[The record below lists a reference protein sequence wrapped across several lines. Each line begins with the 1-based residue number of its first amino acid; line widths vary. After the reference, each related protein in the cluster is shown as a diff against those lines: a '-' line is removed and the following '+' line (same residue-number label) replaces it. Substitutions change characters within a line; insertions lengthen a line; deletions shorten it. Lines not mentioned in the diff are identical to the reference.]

1 MNTKGNGKKGKRKKI
16 SKKTIWKRVGVIIGI
31 LVLFLVV
38 AVGAMLAVDASR
50 IKERFGMKITVNGR
64 SVWGKTAKEA
74 AEEWN
79 EEFQEHPVSV
89 KENGEEICRLTLGEA
104 GYSLDTEALAQEF
117 ENIIDSQKPELQ
129 IFKKTKNKE
138 VTYKVLRSEETFAS
152 AFTAEKVRGEREDS
166 ADAYVNYDAEQGKFV
181 IIPEVNG
188 NKISD
193 SEFQKCVEN
202 ALQNVVEQR
211 DLPEVLEVEVDDTIY
226 IKPNITSQQ
235 EDLVNQMNSLN
246 GELDSYRGT
255 TITYQFG
262 DTTEQITSDMICSW
276 LTVEGLEVKLSEEPV
291 RDFISQLASKYN
303 TIYRER
309 NFKTSTGETV
319 KLEHN
324 EYGYQIDQEAE
335 FQQVMTELNSG
346 KEVNREPVYKK
357 EGYKRNG
364 TDDLTGNYVEVSI
377 EKQHLWLYK
386 DGQLVTETD
395 VVTGTPKEETATYKG
410 AWPIAYKA
418 SPYTLSS
425 DFYGYEVKVNYWM
438 PFVYGQGLHDLERSE
453 YGGEIYKT
461 NGSHG
466 CVNLPLEQAKIIY
479 ETVAKGFPIILY

>member
-1 MNTKGNGKKGKRKKI
+1 MKTKGNGKKGKGKI
-16 SKKTIWKRVGVIIGI
+16 TDKAKFWKRVGIITGI
-31 LVLFLVV
+31 LVLLLVI

-89 KENGEEICRLTLGEA
+89 KENGEEVYRLTLGEA

-152 AFTAEKVRGEREDS
+152 AFTAEKVGGEREDP

-235 EDLVNQMNSLN
+235 DRKS
-246 GELDSYRGT
+246 
-255 TITYQFG
+255 
-262 DTTEQITSDMICSW
+262 
-276 LTVEGLEVKLSEEPV
+276 
-291 RDFISQLASKYN
+291 
-303 TIYRER
+303 
-309 NFKTSTGETV
+309 
-319 KLEHN
+319 
-324 EYGYQIDQEAE
+324 
-335 FQQVMTELNSG
+335 
-346 KEVNREPVYKK
+346 
-357 EGYKRNG
+357 
-364 TDDLTGNYVEVSI
+364 
-377 EKQHLWLYK
+377 
-386 DGQLVTETD
+386 
-395 VVTGTPKEETATYKG
+395 VV
-410 AWPIAYKA
+410 
-418 SPYTLSS
+418 
-425 DFYGYEVKVNYWM
+425 
-438 PFVYGQGLHDLERSE
+438 
-453 YGGEIYKT
+453 
-461 NGSHG
+461 
-466 CVNLPLEQAKIIY
+466 
-479 ETVAKGFPIILY
+479 